1 MLFLLFGYLSSSSSS
16 FYSSSSFSSAIFIL
30 IFTFVSVLPTLRQA
44 SFLPTL
50 FAKLFA
56 DIPAQYVLGP
66 QHGTCPA
73 QYAPLD
79 LNLAQLSMHH
89 WTSTWDLPNS
99 VCTAGPQP
107 GTCPILCPPLD
118 LNDQIK
124 YQKICQMECQIEYQ
138 KICEIKCHE
147 IYQIECQKIC
157 QIECHKISDKIPE
170 NFPNNISENIPPPG
184 LAPLGWVRFHG
195 MGRTPGAA
203 LRVCSRRAPPIP
215 SPTPVQE

>member
-1 MLFLLFGYLSSSSSS
+1 MGYFLPARWGLLDFIRIVFLLFGYLSSSSS
-16 FYSSSSFSSAIFIL
+16 FYSSSSFSLDHVYINFNLYFRLANS
-30 IFTFVSVLPTLRQA
+30 SP

-56 DIPAQYVLGP
+56 NIPAQYILGP

-89 WTSTWDLPNS
+89 WTSTWDLPSS
-99 VCTAGPQP
+99 VYTAGPQP
-107 GTCPILCPPLD
+107 GTCPVLCPPLD
-118 LNDQIK
+118 LNGQIK

-138 KICEIKCHE
+138 KIWEIKCHE

-157 QIECHKISDKIPE
+157 QIECHKIYQIKFQKIVQIIYQKIYHPRV
-170 NFPNNISENIPPPG
+170 
-184 LAPLGWVRFHG
+184 LRHWAGWDF
-195 MGRTPGAA
+195 MGWGGPRG
-203 LRVCSRRAPPIP
+203 RH
-215 SPTPVQE
+215 